1 MWRRSRSR
9 LRRRKVRINRRVT
22 RTKCWSFRTKKSTT
36 RFDGTIRWATMRLRN
51 YRKRMSPGKIQT
63 LQSSILIWK
72 VSTSVN
78 RTPVPAFTR
87 PTTRS
92 LFWTVLLRSSTFRRC
107 RTSVAQAVIT
117 NSTILSSTTKF
128 RTFQM
133 NSRPSRRLKKSPLRN
148 LPP

>member
-1 MWRRSRSR
+1 
-9 LRRRKVRINRRVT
+9 
-22 RTKCWSFRTKKSTT
+22 
-36 RFDGTIRWATMRLRN
+36 MRLRN
-51 YRKRMSPGKIQT
+51 YRRKMSPGKIQT

-87 PTTRS
+87 RTARS